1 METSLH
7 KQLKQMYAADESQI
21 EQKVGR
27 FFIDA
32 VRGEELI
39 EVQFSS
45 LSAINSKIRT
55 LVNEHKVRVV
65 KPLVIEKQLVRCAS
79 KGGSELSRRR
89 SPKRGQILD
98 IFDELIY
105 FTRVFPHKNLVL
117 EVPLIRIEE
126 WSYPT
131 PKSKKRRRR
140 PPKKYTVEDQMLVEV
155 FETHVFRKASDL
167 TKLIPK
173 GSLPETFDT
182 AQLAKALDTKR
193 WIAQKVAYCLKHMKA
208 IEEVGKKGNAILY
221 KLARPQRKRT
231 RRPAKAVS

>member
-155 FETHVFRKASDL
+155 FETHVS
-167 TKLIPK
+167 
-173 GSLPETFDT
+173 
-182 AQLAKALDTKR
+182 AKR
-193 WIAQKVAYCLKHMKA
+193 A
-208 IEEVGKKGNAILY
+208 I
-221 KLARPQRKRT
+221 
-231 RRPAKAVS
+231 

>member
-182 AQLAKALDTKR
+182 AQLAKALD
-193 WIAQKVAYCLKHMKA
+193 CL
-208 IEEVGKKGNAILY
+208 LY
-221 KLARPQRKRT
+221 TSPSPRDQRGSRM
-231 RRPAKAVS
+231 PSSA